1 MTATADGKPAAYELA
16 RFARE
21 MNFKDIPVNVREKVK
36 DLIID
41 QFGIQLAC
49 ATLPWS
55 KTLLRVVQE
64 LGGNPVCTVAYYG
77 MKTSAEHAAF
87 CNGSFG
93 HGFEIDDIH
102 LSATNHPGCLGIS
115 TTMAMGE
122 WVHADGEELITTAAL
137 TMELMLR
144 ITQIAATALLHRGQ
158 NTHPPTA
165 PFALAAGA
173 ARLLG
178 LDQQGIL
185 NAASLGA
192 SYSLAGL
199 REYTVSGGTLKRTY
213 GGLPAQIGI
222 RSALLAK
229 HGISGPPTILEGRWG
244 LFKVMCGM
252 PDADTRPLT
261 DGLGRD
267 WLLTGTIFKR
277 HAACYFL
284 HSAIEACL
292 KLRATEGFSV
302 ANVDRVTVGASDIGI
317 RHTGGAKE
325 PTDVQSAQF
334 SLAFAAAS
342 VLVKGSFGFYE
353 DIRKNLSD
361 PEVLHFSR
369 RINLIVDPQAD
380 SEYPSSWA
388 SRVTVRMKDGR
399 EISEYVNKVK
409 GHVENPLTREDLKHK
424 FRGLTAPLMSQD
436 RQDRLLSSIENLDH
450 LPDVAQLMN
459 QLVAH

>member
-1 MTATADGKPAAYELA
+1 MTVKEGSKPAAYELA

-21 MNFKDIPVNVREKVK
+21 MRFDDVPINVRERVK
-36 DLIID
+36 DIIID

-55 KTLLRVVQE
+55 KTLLHVIQE

-77 MKTSAEHAAF
+77 MKTSPEHAAF

-102 LSATNHPGCLGIS
+102 LSATNHPGCLGIA

-122 WVHADGEELITTAAL
+122 WVHANGKELITTAAL

-144 ITQIAATALLHRGQ
+144 ITQIAATALLQKGK

-178 LDQQGIL
+178 LDQQGIM
-185 NAASLGA
+185 NAASLGG

-213 GGLPAQIGI
+213 GGLPSQIGI
-222 RSALLAK
+222 RSAFLAK

-244 LFKVMCGM
+244 LFKVVCGLTD
-252 PDADTRPLT
+252 PDLRPLT
-261 DGLGRD
+261 SGLGQD
-267 WLLTGTIFKR
+267 WLLMGTIFKR

-284 HSAIEACL
+284 HTAIEACL
-292 KLRATEGFSV
+292 KLRSKGGFVAADVDSV
-302 ANVDRVTVGASDIGI
+302 TLGASDVGI

-325 PTDVQSAQF
+325 PKDVQNAQF

-353 DIRKNLSD
+353 DIEKNLSD
-361 PEVLHFSR
+361 PEVLSLSR
-369 RINLIVDPQAD
+369 RVQLVVDPQAD
-380 SEYPSSWA
+380 SEYPSSWP
-388 SRVTVRMKDGR
+388 SRVTIHLKDGR
-399 EISEYVNKVK
+399 QMSEYVSKIK
-409 GHVENPLTREDLKHK
+409 GDVEDPLTREDLKNK
-424 FRGLTAPLMSQD
+424 FRDLTAPLMSQMQ
-436 RQDRLLSSIENLDH
+436 QDRIVSAIENLEQ
-450 LPDVAQLMN
+450 LRDVAQIMN
-459 QLVAH
+459 QLVVR